1 MIVLL
6 WSVPMTGSVSTA
18 HEMAFPLDPTN
29 EGGTAYEF
37 TPLLTWY
44 VRGGF
49 FVSFYLET
57 IGLLLTKD
65 SMTDLWRALR
75 RDS

>member
-1 MIVLL
+1 MG
-6 WSVPMTGSVSTA
+6 SVHMTGVTTIKL
-18 HEMAFPLDPTN
+18 FWYFDPTN

-49 FVSFYLET
+49 FVWILPENLWSSS
-57 IGLLLTKD
+57 GKD
-65 SMTDLWRALR
+65 SKTDLRRALR

>member
-1 MIVLL
+1 MNRSGVYDRRDYDK
-6 WSVPMTGSVSTA
+6 
-18 HEMAFPLDPTN
+18 AFWQFDPTN

-49 FVSFYLET
+49 FVWILPGNLWSSSDM
-57 IGLLLTKD
+57 D
-65 SMTDLWRALR
+65 SKTDLWRALR